1 MATNLGMDQ
10 GLDGFHRG
18 GLNSWQ
24 PMGVFPNNPE
34 PIGGNPLILLADQ
47 ALFTASGKKTIKTV
61 FGLVELGL
69 LDRQDG
75 RYFAV
80 AIEPFLV
87 SPSQAH

>member
-1 MATNLGMDQ
+1 MHQ

-24 PMGVFPNNPE
+24 PMGVFPDNPE
-34 PIGGNPLILLADQ
+34 PIGRNPLILLADQ
-47 ALFTASGKKTIKTV
+47 ALFTAGGKKTIKTV

-69 LDRQDG
+69 LNRQDG

-87 SPSQAH
+87 SSSQSH

>member
-1 MATNLGMDQ
+1 
-10 GLDGFHRG
+10 
-18 GLNSWQ
+18 
-24 PMGVFPNNPE
+24 MGVFPNNPE

-47 ALFTASGKKTIKTV
+47 ALFTAGGKKTIKTV

-69 LDRQDG
+69 LNRQDS